1 MKGLKYYI
9 YTQSNRNETQLP
21 NHPYEMTSCQS
32 NLDVYLP
39 LNGHPGLPG
48 KNGHS
53 TVIYNPF
60 VNRARNWAQ
69 LHLQKLPN
77 GVVYRNQY
85 IFRLPAEIWGI
96 PGLPAPP
103 SFKLCE
109 ICTCNCLDLI
119 TISGHDVNFCSD
131 LSRRASE
138 IQFSLALLQLS
149 LALEKLF
156 LIIL

>member
-1 MKGLKYYI
+1 MFFSLNINHMFFVFPGKANICQATLLMKGLKYYI

-32 NLDVYLP
+32 NMDVYLP

-48 KNGHS
+48 ETGHS

-60 VNRARNWAQ
+60 VNGARNKFFQGAQ

-85 IFRLPAEIWGI
+85 IFRLPAEI
-96 PGLPAPP
+96 
-103 SFKLCE
+103 
-109 ICTCNCLDLI
+109 
-119 TISGHDVNFCSD
+119 
-131 LSRRASE
+131 
-138 IQFSLALLQLS
+138 
-149 LALEKLF
+149 
-156 LIIL
+156 